1 LPPVFYFFRIFFYRY
16 LATVRTRKPFYGIT
30 FQKQATIFVLTIS
43 FLSLKNSI
51 KFLEHLVS
59 LLLLAYNDGN
69 KRRTSAVANE
79 KGRKHLPPYVSYRT
93 FRNFIDRLQQRLPSR
108 IDRSYWGD
116 LLSGSTGTQLMAAL
130 RFLKLIDANGKP
142 TEQLKPLVTARGAPR
157 AQLLRNVAT
166 QAYDFVLDSSLDIES
181 ATYAQL
187 EEVFHDAFQLT
198 DDVSRKCV
206 KFFIALSGDA
216 GLPLSPFIIRR
227 TRSVRAVAGAKTL
240 PKKGIGGTKRNALMP
255 QAADEI
261 PDNNSWHSKLL
272 DKFPSFDPS
281 WNDDIKTKWFDA
293 FDELLKRGLTR
304 G

>member
-1 LPPVFYFFRIFFYRY
+1 M
-16 LATVRTRKPFYGIT
+16 
-30 FQKQATIFVLTIS
+30 
-43 FLSLKNSI
+43 
-51 KFLEHLVS
+51 
-59 LLLLAYNDGN
+59 
-69 KRRTSAVANE
+69 ANE

-93 FRNFIDRLQQRLPSR
+93 FRNFIDHLQQRLPSR

-130 RFLKLIDANGKP
+130 RFLKLIDANGNP
-142 TEQLKPLVTARGAPR
+142 TEQLKPLVTAKGEPR

-216 GLPLSPFIIRR
+216 GLPISPFIIRR
-227 TRSVRAVAGAKTL
+227 TRSVRAAAGVKTL
-240 PKKGIGGTKRNALMP
+240 PKKGVGRTKRNALMP
-255 QAADEI
+255 QAVDEI
-261 PDNNSWHSKLL
+261 PNNNSWHNKLL
-272 DKFPSFDPS
+272 DKFPSFDPA
-281 WNDDIKTKWFDA
+281 WNDDIKAKWFDA

-304 G
+304 S